1 MEQPEGFEVENN
13 EGNQVYCKLR
23 KSLYGLKQFGRNWY
37 LTLKTFLEGIGFRA
51 CINDKC
57 LFVRDTG
64 DELCCVCVWVDDILY
79 WGRQDS
85 FVEWFEKKMKE
96 QFEVSDYSSFIWFLG
111 MKIDVREGKIAV
123 NQEKYI
129 DELLKRFNVE
139 ECIPVQSPLPERS
152 LNEKVTKNRIMMN
165 KA

>member
-1 MEQPEGFEVENN
+1 
-13 EGNQVYCKLR
+13 
-23 KSLYGLKQFGRNWY
+23 
-37 LTLKTFLEGIGFRA
+37 
-51 CINDKC
+51 
-57 LFVRDTG
+57 
-64 DELCCVCVWVDDILY
+64 
-79 WGRQDS
+79 
-85 FVEWFEKKMKE
+85 MKE